1 MLQPLAPVPLTQEN
15 ETPMSRSVLNLD
27 EEIAESTAKKPE
39 VPKKG
44 KNT

>member
-1 MLQPLAPVPLTQEN
+1 
-15 ETPMSRSVLNLD
+15 MSRSVLNLD